1 MLLAPSAPLSPHSL
15 MASDSSKKT
24 IFAAM
29 GANLAIAITKF
40 IAAYITNS
48 SAMISEGIHS
58 FVDTIDQL
66 LLLLGLRM
74 SQKPADDSHPFGYG
88 QELYF
93 WTLIV
98 AIFIFAIGGGMS
110 IYEGITHL
118 INPSPLEDPI
128 WNYIVLGV
136 AIIFECFSWTVALKE
151 FLPTKGNQGFWEA
164 IKNSKDPTIF
174 TVLFEDSAAILGLL
188 VALLGVFLGHLFN
201 NVYFDG
207 IASIIIGVILA
218 IVAVLLATESKG
230 LLVGESAN
238 PQTIANIRSLSKTEP
253 GVQEVIRVLT
263 MQLAP
268 QEVLLNLEIQFS
280 KKLTGEEIASTVD
293 NLEAKIRQKHPEIK
307 QIFIEA
313 KSLAATRKSSRTA

>member
-1 MLLAPSAPLSPHSL
+1 MGT
-15 MASDSSKKT
+15 DSSNKT

-40 IAAYITNS
+40 IAASITGS

-58 FVDTIDQL
+58 VVDTGDQL
-66 LLLLGLRM
+66 VLLLGIRM

-98 AIFIFAIGGGMS
+98 AILIFAIGGGMS

-118 INPSPLEDPI
+118 IKPSPLEDPM
-128 WNYIVLGV
+128 WNYIVLTV
-136 AIIFECFSWTVALKE
+136 SIFLEGFSWTVALRE
-151 FLPTKGNQGFWEA
+151 FLPTKGKQKFWEA
-164 IKNSKDPTIF
+164 IKNSKDPTVF
-174 TVLFEDSAAILGLL
+174 TILFEDTAAVLGLF
-188 VALLGVFLGHLFN
+188 VALIGIFLGHLFN

-207 IASIIIGVILA
+207 IASIIIGIILA
-218 IVAVLLATESKG
+218 IVAILLARESKG
-230 LLVGESAN
+230 LLLGESAN
-238 PQTIANIRSLSKTEP
+238 PQTIASIRSLSKTES
-253 GVQEVIRVLT
+253 GVQEVIRILT

-268 QEVLLNLEIQFS
+268 QEVLLNLEIQFA
-280 KKLTGEEIASTVD
+280 KNLTGEQIALTVES
-293 NLEAKIRQKHPEIK
+293 LEAQISQKHPEIK

-313 KSLAATRKSSRTA
+313 KSLAATRKYPQPLE

>member
-1 MLLAPSAPLSPHSL
+1 
-15 MASDSSKKT
+15 MASDSSNKT

-29 GANLAIAITKF
+29 GANLVIAITKF
-40 IAAYITNS
+40 IAASITGS

-58 FVDTIDQL
+58 VVDTGDQL
-66 LLLLGLRM
+66 VLLLGIRR

-93 WTLIV
+93 WTFIV
-98 AIFIFAIGGGMS
+98 AILIFAIGGGMS

-118 INPSPLEDPI
+118 INPSPLEDPT
-128 WNYIVLGV
+128 WNYIVLGM
-136 AIIFECFSWTVALKE
+136 AILLEGFSWTVALKE
-151 FLPTKGNQGFWEA
+151 FLPTKGKQNFWQA
-164 IKNSKDPTIF
+164 IKNSKDPT
-174 TVLFEDSAAILGLL
+174 VLTILLEDSAAILGLL
-188 VALLGVFLGHLFN
+188 VALIGIFLGHLFN

-207 IASIIIGVILA
+207 IASIIIGIILA
-218 IVAVLLATESKG
+218 IVAVVLATESKG
-230 LLVGESAN
+230 LLLGESAD

-253 GVQEVIRVLT
+253 GVKEVIRVLT

-280 KKLTGEEIASTVD
+280 QNLTGEEIALTVE
-293 NLEAKIRQKHPEIK
+293 NLEVKISQKHPEIK

-313 KSLAATRKSSRTA
+313 KSLTAARRYSQPFQ

>member
-1 MLLAPSAPLSPHSL
+1 
-15 MASDSSKKT
+15 MASDSSNKT

-40 IAAYITNS
+40 IAASITGS

-58 FVDTIDQL
+58 VVDTGDQL
-66 LLLLGLRM
+66 VLLLGIRR

-93 WTLIV
+93 WTFIV
-98 AIFIFAIGGGMS
+98 AILIFAIGGGMS

-118 INPSPLEDPI
+118 INPSPLEDPT
-128 WNYIVLGV
+128 WNYIVLGM
-136 AIIFECFSWTVALKE
+136 AILLEGFSWTVALKE
-151 FLPTKGNQGFWEA
+151 FLPTKGKQNFWQA
-164 IKNSKDPTIF
+164 IKNSKDPT
-174 TVLFEDSAAILGLL
+174 VLTILLEDSAAILGLL
-188 VALLGVFLGHLFN
+188 VALTGIFLGHLFN

-207 IASIIIGVILA
+207 IASIIIGIILA
-218 IVAVLLATESKG
+218 IVAVVLATESKG
-230 LLVGESAN
+230 LLLGESAD

-253 GVQEVIRVLT
+253 GVKEVIRVLT

-280 KKLTGEEIASTVD
+280 QNLTGEEIALTVE
-293 NLEAKIRQKHPEIK
+293 NLEVKISQKHPEIK

-313 KSLAATRKSSRTA
+313 KSLTAARRYSQPFQ

>member
-1 MLLAPSAPLSPHSL
+1 
-15 MASDSSKKT
+15 MATDSSKKT

-40 IAAYITNS
+40 IAAATTGS

-58 FVDTIDQL
+58 VVDTGDQL
-66 LLLLGLRM
+66 LLLLGISR

-93 WTLIV
+93 WTFIV
-98 AIFIFAIGGGMS
+98 AILIFAIGGGMS

-118 INPSPLEDPI
+118 INPSPLEDPM
-128 WNYIVLGV
+128 WNYIVLGM
-136 AIIFECFSWTVALKE
+136 AILFEGSSWTVALKE
-151 FLPTKGNQGFWEA
+151 FLPTKGKQNFWQA
-164 IKNSKDPTIF
+164 IKNSKDPTVF

-188 VALLGVFLGHLFN
+188 VALTGIFLGHLFN

-207 IASIIIGVILA
+207 VASIIIGIILA
-218 IVAVLLATESKG
+218 IVAIVLARESKG
-230 LLVGESAN
+230 LLVGESAA

-253 GVQEVIRVLT
+253 GVKEVIRVLT

-268 QEVLLNLEIQFS
+268 HEVLLNLEIQFS
-280 KKLTGEEIASTVD
+280 KNLTGEEIALTVE
-293 NLEAKIRQKHPEIK
+293 NLEAKISQKHPEIK

-313 KSLAATRKSSRTA
+313 KSLAANRKFSQPFQ

>member
-1 MLLAPSAPLSPHSL
+1 
-15 MASDSSKKT
+15 MANNSSNKT
-24 IFAAM
+24 IYAAM

-40 IAAYITNS
+40 IAASITGS

-58 FVDTIDQL
+58 VVDTGDQL
-66 LLLLGLRM
+66 VLLLGLHR

-93 WTLIV
+93 WTFIV
-98 AIFIFAIGGGMS
+98 AILIFAIGGGMS

-128 WNYIVLGV
+128 WNYIVLSI
-136 AIIFECFSWTVALKE
+136 AIILEGFSWTVALKE
-151 FLPTKGNQGFWEA
+151 FLPTKGKQNFWQA
-164 IKNSKDPTIF
+164 IKNSKDPTVF
-174 TVLFEDSAAILGLL
+174 TILFEDTAAILGLV
-188 VALLGVFLGHLFN
+188 VALIGIFLGDLFN
-201 NVYFDG
+201 NIYFDG
-207 IASIIIGVILA
+207 IASIIIGIILS
-218 IVAVLLATESKG
+218 IVAVLLARESKG

-280 KKLTGEEIASTVD
+280 KNLTGEEIALTVER
-293 NLEAKIRQKHPEIK
+293 LEIKIRQKHPEIK

-313 KSLAATRKSSRTA
+313 KSLAATRKYSQPFN

>member
-1 MLLAPSAPLSPHSL
+1 
-15 MASDSSKKT
+15 MATDSSKKT

-40 IAAYITNS
+40 IAAAITGS

-58 FVDTIDQL
+58 IVDTGDQL
-66 LLLLGLRM
+66 LLLLGVSR
-74 SQKPADDSHPFGYG
+74 SQKPADESHPFGYG

-98 AIFIFAIGGGMS
+98 AILIFSIGGGMS

-118 INPSPLEDPI
+118 INPSPLEDPM
-128 WNYIVLGV
+128 WNYVVLGA
-136 AIIFECFSWTVALKE
+136 AILFEGFSWTVALKE
-151 FLPTKGNQGFWEA
+151 FLPTKGKQNFWQA
-164 IKNSKDPTIF
+164 IKNSKDPTVF

-188 VALLGVFLGHLFN
+188 VALIGIFLGHLFN

-207 IASIIIGVILA
+207 IASIIIGIILA
-218 IVAVLLATESKG
+218 IVAVVLARESKG
-230 LLVGESAN
+230 LLVGESAD

-253 GVQEVIRVLT
+253 GVQNVVRVLT

-280 KKLTGEEIASTVD
+280 QNLTGEEIASTVD
-293 NLEAKIRQKHPEIK
+293 SLEAKIRQQHPEIK

-313 KSLAATRKSSRTA
+313 KSLTTTRKLSQPF

>member
-1 MLLAPSAPLSPHSL
+1 
-15 MASDSSKKT
+15 MANNSSNKT
-24 IFAAM
+24 IYAAM

-40 IAAYITNS
+40 IAASITGS

-58 FVDTIDQL
+58 VVDTGDQL
-66 LLLLGLRM
+66 VLLLGLHR

-93 WTLIV
+93 WTFIV
-98 AIFIFAIGGGMS
+98 AILIFAIGGGMS

-128 WNYIVLGV
+128 WNYIVLSI
-136 AIIFECFSWTVALKE
+136 AIILEGFSWTVALKE
-151 FLPTKGNQGFWEA
+151 FLPTKGKQNFWQA
-164 IKNSKDPTIF
+164 IKNSKDPTVF
-174 TVLFEDSAAILGLL
+174 TVLFEDTAAILGLV
-188 VALLGVFLGHLFN
+188 VALIGIFLGDLFN
-201 NVYFDG
+201 NIYFDG
-207 IASIIIGVILA
+207 IASIIIGIILS
-218 IVAVLLATESKG
+218 IVAVLLARESKG

-280 KKLTGEEIASTVD
+280 KNLTGEEIALTVER
-293 NLEAKIRQKHPEIK
+293 LEIKIRQKHPEIK

-313 KSLAATRKSSRTA
+313 KSLAATRKYSQPFN

>member
-1 MLLAPSAPLSPHSL
+1 

>member
-1 MLLAPSAPLSPHSL
+1 
-15 MASDSSKKT
+15 MASDSSNKT

-40 IAAYITNS
+40 MAASITGS

-58 FVDTIDQL
+58 VVDTADQL
-66 LLLLGLRM
+66 VLLLGIRR

-93 WTLIV
+93 WTFIV
-98 AIFIFAIGGGMS
+98 AILIFAIGGGMS

-118 INPSPLEDPI
+118 INPSPLEDPK
-128 WNYIVLGV
+128 WNYIVLGM
-136 AIIFECFSWTVALKE
+136 AILLEGFSWTVALKE
-151 FLPTKGNQGFWEA
+151 FLPTKGKQNFWQA
-164 IKNSKDPTIF
+164 IKTSKDPTVF
-174 TVLFEDSAAILGLL
+174 TILCEDSAAILGLL
-188 VALLGVFLGHLFN
+188 VALIGIFLGHLFN

-207 IASIIIGVILA
+207 IASIIIGIILA
-218 IVAVLLATESKG
+218 IVAVILARESKG
-230 LLVGESAN
+230 LLLGESAD

-253 GVQEVIRVLT
+253 GVKEVIRVLT

-280 KKLTGEEIASTVD
+280 QNLTGEEIALTVES
-293 NLEAKIRQKHPEIK
+293 LEVKISQKHPEIK

-313 KSLAATRKSSRTA
+313 KSLTAARKSSQASQ

>member
-1 MLLAPSAPLSPHSL
+1 
-15 MASDSSKKT
+15 MATDSSNKT

-29 GANLAIAITKF
+29 GSNLAIAITKF
-40 IAAYITNS
+40 IAASITGS

-58 FVDTIDQL
+58 LVDTSDQL
-66 LLLLGLRM
+66 LLLLGISR

-93 WTLIV
+93 WTFIV
-98 AIFIFAIGGGMS
+98 AILIFAIGGGMS

-118 INPSPLEDPI
+118 INPSPLEDPM
-128 WNYIVLGV
+128 WNYIVLSV
-136 AIIFECFSWTVALKE
+136 AILLEGYSWTVALKE
-151 FLPTKGNQGFWEA
+151 FLPTKGKQNFWQA
-164 IKNSKDPTIF
+164 IKNSKDPTVI
-174 TVLFEDSAAILGLL
+174 TILFEDSAAILGLL
-188 VALLGVFLGHLFN
+188 VALIGIFLGHLFN

-207 IASIIIGVILA
+207 IASIMIGIILA
-218 IVAVLLATESKG
+218 IVAVVLARESKG

-280 KKLTGEEIASTVD
+280 KKLTGEEIALTVES
-293 NLEAKIRQKHPEIK
+293 LEAKISQKHPEIK

-313 KSLAATRKSSRTA
+313 KSLAAARKTSQISQ

>member
-1 MLLAPSAPLSPHSL
+1 MS
-15 MASDSSKKT
+15 SDSSKKT
-24 IFAAM
+24 IYAAM
-29 GANLAIAITKF
+29 AANLVIAITKF
-40 IAAYITNS
+40 VAAAITGS

-58 FVDTIDQL
+58 VVDTTDQL

-74 SQKPADDSHPFGYG
+74 SKRPADDSHPFGYG

-98 AIFIFAIGGGMS
+98 AILIFSIGGGMS

-118 INPSPLEDPI
+118 INPTPLEDPK

-136 AIIFECFSWTVALKE
+136 AVLFEGSSWTIALKE
-151 FLPTKGNQGFWEA
+151 FLPTKGDQGFFEA
-164 IKNSKDPTIF
+164 IRNSKDPTVF
-174 TVLFEDSAAILGLL
+174 TVLFEDTAAILGLI
-188 VALLGVFLGHLFN
+188 VAFLGVLIGHLFD

-207 IASIIIGVILA
+207 IASIIIGLILA
-218 IVAVLLATESKG
+218 VVAVLLAIESKG

-238 PQTIANIRSLSKTEP
+238 PQTIHSIRSLSKTEP
-253 GVQEVIRVLT
+253 EVQEVLRILT

-268 QEVLLNLEIQFS
+268 QEVLLNLEIQFAR
-280 KKLTGEEIASTVD
+280 KLSGEEIASTVD
-293 NLEAKIRQKHPEIK
+293 KLEAKIRQQHPEIK

-313 KSLAATRKSSRTA
+313 KSLTANHQSSQIPQ

>member
-1 MLLAPSAPLSPHSL
+1 

-40 IAAYITNS
+40 IAAFITNS
-48 SAMISEGIHS
+48 SAMLSEGIHS
-58 FVDTIDQL
+58 LVDTADQL
-66 LLLLGLRM
+66 LLLLGIRM

-118 INPSPLEDPI
+118 INPSRLENPM
-128 WNYIVLGV
+128 WNYIVLCV
-136 AIIFECFSWTVALKE
+136 AIVFEGFSWTVALRE
-151 FLPTKGNQGFWEA
+151 FLPTKGNQTFWQA
-164 IKNSKDPTIF
+164 IKSSKDPTVF
-174 TVLFEDSAAILGLL
+174 TVLFEDSAAILGLI
-188 VALLGVFLGHLFN
+188 VALLGVFLGHTFN

-207 IASIIIGVILA
+207 VASIIIGVILA

-253 GVQEVIRVLT
+253 GVQEVIRILT

-280 KKLTGEEIASTVD
+280 KKLTGEEIASTVE

-313 KSLAATRKSSRTA
+313 KSLAATRKSSQTA